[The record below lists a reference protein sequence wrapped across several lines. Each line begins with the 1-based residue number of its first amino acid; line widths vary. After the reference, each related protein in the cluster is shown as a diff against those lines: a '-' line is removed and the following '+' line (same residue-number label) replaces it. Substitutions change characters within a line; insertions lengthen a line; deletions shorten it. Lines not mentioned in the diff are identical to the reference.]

1 MKQYEAVS
9 NQPALVMS
17 TCVCIKKRNVLK
29 AVSLFNL
36 LECGEVGEVT
46 LDREVKPDSQQ
57 AGSLFR
63 DG

>member
-1 MKQYEAVS
+1 M
-9 NQPALVMS
+9 
-17 TCVCIKKRNVLK
+17 CVCIKKRNVLR

-46 LDREVKPDSQQ
+46 LGREVKPGSQQ